1 VLDDVDAGII
11 PSIWEEAYGLAGP
24 EFLAKGIPVI
34 ANAMGGMPEY
44 TRDGETR
51 WLNQSCSAAEL
62 ARIMR
67 EVVERPAQVAELNV
81 KILAARETIIKP
93 MARHGT
99 KWTRSTVSWSRYC
112 DDCLSNLGT
121 ELTSP

>member
-1 VLDDVDAGII
+1 LV
-11 PSIWEEAYGLAGP
+11 GP

-44 TRDGETR
+44 TRDGETG

-67 EVVERPAQVAELNV
+67 EVVERPEQVAELNV
-81 KILAARETIIKP
+81 RILAARGTIIKP
-93 MARHGT
+93 MARHGNEMDEVY
-99 KWTRSTVSWSRYC
+99 RELVSI
-112 DDCLSNLGT
+112 L
-121 ELTSP
+121 